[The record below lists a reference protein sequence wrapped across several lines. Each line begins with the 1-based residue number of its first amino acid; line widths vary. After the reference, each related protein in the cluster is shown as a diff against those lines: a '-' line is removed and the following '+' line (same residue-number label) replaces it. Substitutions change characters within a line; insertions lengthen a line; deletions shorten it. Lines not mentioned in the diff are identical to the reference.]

1 MVFAIIFFPIHARIE
16 RAVKGHENIAAGL
29 SILACLC
36 LVIVPALVV
45 ATSLA
50 NQAGAL
56 FLRIQDG
63 EIDLPDLLRRMESTL
78 PLFIREYLE
87 GVSIEGLVNMR
98 ESMSAA
104 AIGSGGFF
112 AGRALSLG
120 QSTLAFLLSFG
131 TMLYL
136 LFFLFRNGRELAQTI
151 RRALPLSDDHT
162 RKFALKFTS
171 VVRATVRGNVIIA
184 IVQGLIGGITFW
196 FLDLQPAFLWGVA
209 MSLLSMLPAVGAM
222 LIWFPAATYLALIS
236 LWWQAISLTM
246 VGIFVIGLVD
256 NLMRPSL
263 VGQKTRVPDYLVL
276 ISTLGGTALIGM
288 NGFTVGPMVAA
299 FFMAAWSIFVAER
312 QPGENTIQ

>member
-36 LVIVPALVV
+36 LVIVPGLVV

-63 EIDLPDLLRRMESTL
+63 EIDLPDILRRMESTL
-78 PLFIREYLE
+78 PLFIREYLQ

-120 QSTLAFLLSFG
+120 QSTVAFLLSFG

-136 LFFLFRNGRELAQTI
+136 LFFLFRDGRELAQTI

-196 FLDLQPAFLWGVA
+196 LLDLQPAFLWGVA

-222 LIWFPAATYLALIS
+222 LIWAPAATYLALIS

-263 VGQKTRVPDYLVL
+263 VGQETRVPD
-276 ISTLGGTALIGM
+276 
-288 NGFTVGPMVAA
+288 
-299 FFMAAWSIFVAER
+299 
-312 QPGENTIQ
+312 